1 MRSFLAELIG
11 VVHASFVHYVRRPAT
26 RFINNLVTRLDTWA
40 RQETARALSDENE
53 APEVTAKRM
62 GSVIVR
68 SIPFMRP
75 MFIHI
80 VAVFLFGMFLTFL
93 FTFTGVLSSDLWD
106 NKMMVNDKTAA
117 STTIRPLCR

>member
-62 GSVIVR
+62 GSVNR
-68 SIPFMRP
+68 SIHTVHASDVHPHRSCFPLRHVP
-75 MFIHI
+75 H
-80 VAVFLFGMFLTFL
+80 VF
-93 FTFTGVLSSDLWD
+93 VYVHRRA
-106 NKMMVNDKTAA
+106 K
-117 STTIRPLCR
+117 